1 MKLVDSM
8 NALVKALEAGALNGA
23 PGTLVQGSSLQIQ
36 DVRGVMEN
44 VTFGMEE
51 IKLQKIFPVEKARN
65 TQVRF
70 KRTLSD
76 GELGRSA
83 QFEGMVGSEETGD
96 YVEAV
101 VPMAYYSH
109 VRRVTVA
116 ANAVEAF
123 DGVKAEDRE
132 SEKAAKLLAADI
144 EFHAFQGRAHFS
156 NAGVFDGN
164 PAAIARTPDMMGLD
178 PQVRVSDILSNTQDL
193 MFAEYGSS
201 ESVVISGNGGN
212 LTQTIIE
219 DLSLRSKLNF
229 GKALRL
235 MLDPV
240 ALSNYNKIVIQ
251 SGSNITQF
259 ATMGDALSSS
269 GADLR
274 AQQTSS
280 GKAKLEDSQFL
291 RGKQI
296 PARARAGAPGAP
308 SLAAPAAGGTGTGKI
323 AAGTYYYYATSNS
336 EKGEGVKSAISASVT
351 TAANDSVTIVITPPG
366 TPLGVKY
373 FNLYRGTLAN
383 GSDAKFIG
391 RLAYN
396 GQATVTWVDL
406 GNKTPG
412 FCNGYLIQEDVAGLH
427 ELMPYSRMKMGIQD
441 LSSPES
447 HFRFLCLAV
456 YQPRKLAIVDGLKGS
471 FK

>member
-1 MKLVDSM
+1 MKLVDSL
-8 NALVKALEAGALNGA
+8 NSLVKALEAGNLNGA
-23 PGTLVQGSSLQIQ
+23 PGSLLQGSALQIQ

-51 IKLQKIFPVEKARN
+51 IKLQKIFPVEKAKS

-83 QFEGMVGSEETGD
+83 QFEGMVGTEETGD

-132 SEKAAKLLAADI
+132 AEKAAKLLAADV
-144 EFHAFQGRAHFS
+144 EFHLFQGRAHFS
-156 NAGVFDGN
+156 NAGLFDGN

-178 PQVRVSDILSNTQDL
+178 PQIRVSDILTNTQDL
-193 MFAEYGSS
+193 MFAEYGST
-201 ESVVISGNGGN
+201 ESVVIPANGGN
-212 LTQTIIE
+212 LTQILIE
-219 DLSLRSKLNF
+219 DIALRSKLNF

-251 SGSNITQF
+251 SGGNITQF
-259 ATMGDALSSS
+259 ATMGQALSGS

-274 AQQTSS
+274 SQQTSS
-280 GKAKLEDSQFL
+280 GGIKIEDSHFL

-296 PARARAGAPGAP
+296 PARARSGAPGAP
-308 SLAAPAAGGTGTGKI
+308 SLAAPAAGGAATGKLPV
-323 AAGTYYYYATSNS
+323 GTWYYYATSNS
-336 EKGEGVKSAISASVT
+336 EKGEGVRSAVSASVT
-351 TAANDSVTIVITPPG
+351 TVANDSVTVVITPNAA
-366 TPLGVKY
+366 PLGTKY
-373 FNLYRGTLAN
+373 FNIYRGTLAN

-396 GQATVTWVDL
+396 GSANVTFTDL
-406 GNKTPG
+406 GNKSPG
-412 FCNGYLIQEDVAGLH
+412 FVNGYLIQEDVAGLH

-471 FK
+471 FR